1 MSMIK
6 RINHILLLAIMG
18 IIAISCEKELSLEI
32 PEYKQQVVVEGQ
44 IEQGEQAR
52 VLLSLTAP
60 YFNEYDSV
68 SMLEYRLTTAKVVL
82 KYDTTHEVLRLR
94 RNSNYF
100 PPFIYESVANG
111 VIDQHYKI
119 EVISRGDTIKGE
131 TAIPEPTPID
141 SLWFVQKEHTD
152 SSYYF
157 NIRFTDDPDIKDYYV
172 LFSMVKGEDDRF
184 YPVRTAAYDDAFF
197 NGKQVTFKM
206 ERGMASVL
214 DVEEMNNYRIGN
226 EVYVKLCTVNQAV
239 YEYWN
244 SYQNILIASANPFS
258 SPSTTLKSNI
268 NNGIGI
274 FGGYGAHI
282 DTVKIKKGD

>member
-1 MSMIK
+1 MKKYIDYIIFLSIVGMIT
-6 RINHILLLAIMG
+6 LA
-18 IIAISCEKELSLEI
+18 CEKELSLEI
-32 PEYKQQVVVEGQ
+32 PDYKQQVVVEGH
-44 IEQGEQAR
+44 IEQGEKAS

-82 KYDTTHEVLRLR
+82 KYDTIYEVLRLR
-94 RNSNYF
+94 RNNNYF
-100 PPFIYESVANG
+100 PPFIYESVSRG
-111 VIDQHYKI
+111 IIDQHYEI

-131 TAIPEPTPID
+131 TTIPEPTPID

-157 NIRFTDDPDIKDYYV
+157 NIRFTDDPDTKDYYV
-172 LFSMVKGEDDRF
+172 LFSMVKEEEDRF
-184 YPVRTAAYDDAFF
+184 YPVRTAAYNDAFF

-214 DVEEMNNYRIGN
+214 DVEEMNNYRLGN

-244 SYQNILIASANPFS
+244 SYQNILVASANPFS
-258 SPSTTLKSNI
+258 SPSTILKSNI

-274 FGGYGAHI
+274 FGGYGAYI
-282 DTVKIKKGD
+282 DTLKIKKGD